1 MIVCGDILSLIFTE
15 ILIEPNTNFT
25 LFINHNLSLGNI
37 ESTNLGEEL
46 LVTIQHGHGAVEVVG
61 VGDIF
66 IIAESGSTM
75 LQVHVQHVG
84 GPTELLHHFGLIVQ
98 HPHNVILVAAV
109 LNRFNVFLVLFFVRK
124 VKRISVQELPGLLV
138 PNHHDLISIIVG
150 MRVGDLLPLF

>member
-84 GPTELLHHFGLIVQ
+84 GPTELLHHFGLV
-98 HPHNVILVAAV
+98 V
-109 LNRFNVFLVLFFVRK
+109 
-124 VKRISVQELPGLLV
+124 
-138 PNHHDLISIIVG
+138 
-150 MRVGDLLPLF
+150 